1 MDGGGREA
9 AFVDDIF
16 PLLITYTLQKSGT
29 PFSTVPGMSFALN
42 LLGQRQLNLDFA
54 TLSLKRNSVLKYQNN
69 GV

>member
-16 PLLITYTLQKSGT
+16 PLLITYTLQNSGT

-42 LLGQRQLNLDFA
+42 LLVQRQLNLDFA
-54 TLSLKRNSVLKYQNN
+54 SLSLKRNSVLKYQNN